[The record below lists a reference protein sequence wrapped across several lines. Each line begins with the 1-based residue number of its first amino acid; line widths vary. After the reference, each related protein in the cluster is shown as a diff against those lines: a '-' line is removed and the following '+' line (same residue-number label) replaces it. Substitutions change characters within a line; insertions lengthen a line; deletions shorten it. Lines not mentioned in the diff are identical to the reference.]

1 MPIAGRTLGDVF
13 DCATAAMD
21 VSENGFSTRLAESG
35 QRLAGDLEASAN
47 LQLAILVR
55 LHVAELLHLSSA
67 TQEDDAA
74 EILSAGI
81 TQKIQV
87 SSMVTKV
94 DILISV
100 QHFLPQLA

>member
-35 QRLAGDLEASAN
+35 QRLASDLEASAN

-55 LHVAELLHLSSA
+55 LHVADLLHLSSA

-81 TQKIQV
+81 TQKVQV

-94 DILISV
+94 NLLISV
-100 QHFLPQLA
+100 QRFLPQLA